1 MTTVRRSPRFFKLAK
16 PVRRRKRSRL
26 EVVPVRKLHRGVVKI
41 PKVVGAVF
49 KAPRQ
54 PGDFVHELRTD
65 YKTLFVYNENA
76 FTQTDKRDNHPG
88 GGNAAIRPY
97 RPSGRAIGIPTGYE
111 LGFVSMSSTH
121 PRFGCARS
129 LIDGAIDEI
138 VEHVVAYPNRFDVIK
153 FSATEDGKLGT
164 GIFRVG
170 DDVRDY
176 ITHRLTSLPKLIDRR
191 MHKKRF
197 GQDAS
202 SPLDEISASTLPAPI
217 VSVPTLSTDEPFA
230 ARVVPLYGQSRFV
243 QALNLFES

>member
-1 MTTVRRSPRFFKLAK
+1 MTTVRRSPRFFKPAK
-16 PVRRRKRSRL
+16 LCRRRKRSRP
-26 EVVPVRKLHRGVVKI
+26 EVLPARKLHRGVVKI
-41 PKVVGAVF
+41 PKVIGAVF

-65 YKTLFVYNENA
+65 YRTLFVYNENA

-111 LGFVSMSSTH
+111 VGFASMSSTH
-121 PRFGCARS
+121 PRFGYARS

-138 VEHVVAYPNRFDVIK
+138 VEHVVAYPNRFDAIK

-164 GIFRVG
+164 GIFHVG

-176 ITHRLTSLPKLIDRR
+176 ITHRLTNIPKSIDRR

-197 GQDAS
+197 GLDAS
-202 SPLDEISASTLPAPI
+202 SPLDDISAPI
-217 VSVPTLSTDEPFA
+217 LSAPTLSAPAE
-230 ARVVPLYGQSRFV
+230 ARVVPWYGQSRNI